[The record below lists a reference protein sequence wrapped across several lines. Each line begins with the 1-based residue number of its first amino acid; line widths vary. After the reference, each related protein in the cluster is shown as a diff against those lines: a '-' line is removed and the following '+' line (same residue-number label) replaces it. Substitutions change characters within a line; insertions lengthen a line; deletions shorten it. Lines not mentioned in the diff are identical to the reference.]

1 MKKHF
6 YYLFSAALLLST
18 TVSTFTSCS
27 DDEPNPQ
34 EQPGDNNNDG
44 NDDGN
49 KDDEKVI
56 YDGVYSDNASAAGSL
71 KMTYNGGELTGKK
84 VTFIANEEAT
94 SATIELTG
102 DVLDLTNM
110 IGGLLP
116 WSIETYSPVPGVKTI
131 ALSDV
136 KLTTDENGIVSF
148 SGTKTDPTFTLDY
161 EGTIVKDKSGKKTMT
176 FNLKNKLV
184 SDQLCGTWN
193 LAEKGDLTPL
203 WLDVDSEVDMKIYV
217 DLFGTGT
224 KSEMTGP
231 IMSIFGLAL
240 TSMGDAFIDING
252 VKGIQGVVKALFQG
266 VINDMNG
273 EMKVSYAWNDDW
285 ANPEYSTDLPAN
297 SIRYYYK
304 DDKIYVEINPNFIF
318 NLISGFMTSASRVA
332 GPENAIEIGEKL
344 IEVLNPILA
353 EGLPIQYELDG
364 DKLKV
369 NIDEQVM
376 LNLLHVL
383 ADLIQDEYVSGI
395 IFELI
400 PTLGLGEDI
409 TSVLTDLLKQ
419 LPYVVKYHDG
429 KAYDEVANPGS
440 GNLSGECGY
449 FRVGFKMVKVA
460 DAAN

>member
-1 MKKHF
+1 MRKTFF
-6 YYLFSAALLLST
+6 YLVSAALLLS

-27 DDEPNPQ
+27 DDEPYPQ
-34 EQPGDNNNDG
+34 EQPGDNNNNG
-44 NDDGN
+44 NDNDEGG
-49 KDDEKVI
+49 DEKI
-56 YDGVYSDNASAAGSL
+56 NLNGTYSANASGDGTL
-71 KMTYNGGELTGKK
+71 TMIYNGGELTGKK
-84 VTFIANEEAT
+84 VSFIANEELT
-94 SATIELTG
+94 SATIELSG

-116 WSIETYSPVPGVKTI
+116 WSVETYSPVPGVKAVT
-131 ALSDV
+131 LSEV
-136 KLTTDENGIVSF
+136 KLTTDEKGVVSF
-148 SGTKTDPTFTLDY
+148 SGTKTDSTFTLDY

-176 FNLKNKLV
+176 INLNNKLV
-184 SDQLCGTWN
+184 NDQLCGTWN

-203 WLDVDSEVDMKIYV
+203 WLDVDSEVDMKIFV

-224 KSEMTGP
+224 KSEIKGP

-240 TSMGDAFIDING
+240 TSMGDAIIDVNG
-252 VKGIQGVVKALFQG
+252 AKGIQGVVKALFQG
-266 VINDMNG
+266 VINDING
-273 EMKVSYAWNDDW
+273 NMKVSYAWNDDW
-285 ANPEYSTDLPAN
+285 ANPEYSTNLPAN

-304 DDKIYVEINPNFIF
+304 DDKIYVEINPNLIL
-318 NLISGFMTSASRVA
+318 NLISGVMTSASRAA
-332 GPENAIEIGEKL
+332 GPENAIEIGKKL
-344 IEVLNPILA
+344 IEILNPILA

-369 NIDEQVM
+369 NIDEQTM

-383 ADLIQDEYVSGI
+383 ADLIQDEYVSGF

-409 TSVLTDLLKQ
+409 TPILTDLLKQ

-429 KAYDEVANPGS
+429 KAYDEVENPGS

-449 FRVGFKMVKVA
+449 FKIGFKMVKA
-460 DAAN
+460 TDAAN